1 MRRMIYPTVG
11 SGSGFAAQKI
21 TQRSRYPFV
30 LSVLVLASTL
40 PAMSQEITGPQ
51 EITAAQDAAGI
62 PKAGGILKAPTDAD
76 AIAPQPDG
84 ATQTPASDDATV
96 RAFGA
101 FQRGYYLTA
110 MELALPRAQLGDPA
124 AQTLLAELFASGLG
138 VPRSMDDAAFWYS
151 QAAESGD
158 ASAQFKYGLMLLEG
172 KYVTPDKAKAEVLMK
187 KAADAG
193 NAFAQ
198 FNYAQILVSAKPGP
212 SGILEALP
220 YFEKSAEQGVADA
233 QYALAQV
240 YINTAG
246 VPDAKRG
253 RAREWMEKAARAGF
267 ETALLD
273 YAIWLIDGIGGE
285 KDYEEGFRWMQ
296 VAANRG
302 NVVAQNRMAV
312 LHINAIGTLGDP
324 VEAGK
329 WYILSRRA
337 GFDDRSLDDFYQGLT
352 EEEQKQALEAANQFG
367 KR

>member
-1 MRRMIYPTVG
+1 MIDFAVG
-11 SGSGFAAQKI
+11 SGGYFYAGKYF
-21 TQRSRYPFV
+21 QRSRY
-30 LSVLVLASTL
+30 LSVLAALLLASAT
-40 PAMSQEITGPQ
+40 PAMSQEATSAP
-51 EITAAQDAAGI
+51 DAAE
-62 PKAGGILKAPTDAD
+62 ILKAPTDAS
-76 AIAPQPDG
+76 APPQPEGG
-84 ATQTPASDDATV
+84 AETAASDDATV

-138 VPRSMDDAAFWYS
+138 VPRSMDDAAFWYG

-158 ASAQFKYGLMLLEG
+158 ASAQFKYGVMLLEG
-172 KYVTPDKAKAEVLMK
+172 KYVTPDKAKAEALMK

-220 YFEKSAEQGVADA
+220 YFEKSAEQGIPDA
-233 QYALAQV
+233 QYALAQI
-240 YINTAG
+240 YINTDG
-246 VPDAKRG
+246 VPDAKRS

-267 ETALLD
+267 DTAQLD
-273 YAIWLIDGIGGE
+273 YAIWLIDGIGGD
-285 KDYEEGFRWMQ
+285 KDYDEGFRWMQ

-352 EEEQKQALEAANQFG
+352 EEQQKQALEAANAFG
-367 KR
+367 KH